1 VEPHP
6 LAASD
11 EGRHP
16 PGDDRWWA
24 ESWTFDF
31 WTDGGRL
38 GGYASITLLPNLR
51 RAWYWAALV
60 GEGRPLVNVVDLDVL
75 LPRARLEIRSDALW
89 ADHVCETPFDHWTV
103 SNEAVA
109 VALDD
114 PSEALGLARGTPT
127 PLGFDLE
134 WEAAAAPVS
143 DGRAR
148 FYRQD
153 ATVHGEVL
161 VGPERLEIDAIGA
174 RTHGWD
180 VGRWWERATGTEQAG
195 LRAPFVL
202 EGDGGH
208 RFVVERVLG
217 EGGWIDWVRPAA
229 DP

>member
-1 VEPHP
+1 VGPHP
-6 LAASD
+6 LDASD
-11 EGRHP
+11 EGRHL

-31 WTDGGRL
+31 WTDGGSL

-51 RAWYWAALV
+51 KAWYWAALV
-60 GEGRPLVNVVDLDVL
+60 GEGRPLVNVVDLDIL

-89 ADHVCETPFDHWTV
+89 ADHVCETPFNHWTV

-114 PSEALGLARGTPT
+114 PSDAIGLARGTPT

-134 WEAAAAPVS
+134 WEATHTPVS
-143 DGRAR
+143 DERPR

-153 ATVHGEVL
+153 AAVHGEVL
-161 VGPERLEIDAIGA
+161 VGPERLEIDAIGT

-180 VGRWWERATGTEQAG
+180 VGRWWERATGTERAG

-202 EGDGGH
+202 EGPGG

-217 EGGWIDWVRPAA
+217 PGGWRDWVRPAA
-229 DP
+229 GP

>member
-1 VEPHP
+1 MESDP
-6 LAASD
+6 LDASD
-11 EGRHP
+11 EGRHT

-24 ESWTFDF
+24 ESFTFDF
-31 WTDGGRL
+31 WTDGGSL
-38 GGYASITLLPNLR
+38 GGYASITILPNLR

-60 GEGRPLVNVVDLDVL
+60 GAGRPLITVVDLDVL

-103 SNEAVA
+103 SNEAIA

-114 PSEALGLARGTPT
+114 PSDAIGLARGTPT

-153 ATVHGEVL
+153 ASVHGEVL
-161 VGPERLEIDAIGA
+161 VGPERLEIDAIGT
-174 RTHGWD
+174 RSHGWA
-180 VGRWWERATGTEQAG
+180 VGRWWERATGAEVAG

-202 EGDGGH
+202 EVNGD

-217 EGGWIDWVRPAA
+217 PGGWSEWVRPLT